1 MFDVSYPPQ
10 DESNELTCSAS
21 ADFKPI
27 RMKRFLELEGDI
39 ERTSGPDSLV
49 VLLTG
54 NYDLLLS
61 HLHCNII
68 NKISIYGTALF

>member
-21 ADFKPI
+21 ADFKLI

-39 ERTSGPDSLV
+39 ERTGGPDSL
-49 VLLTG
+49 
-54 NYDLLLS
+54 S
-61 HLHCNII
+61 
-68 NKISIYGTALF
+68 GTATEKL